1 MTTGE
6 TIETAEPRDRPEDL
20 QSDAAAGYRAERSL
34 FDGDTGS
41 FPLKIRQAL
50 VRLLRGP
57 YIDGVADPRLWG
69 LILDNREA
77 IATYLCE
84 VFLVLTID
92 PERKIAMLT
101 PAEVDAPH
109 TAPIQPRKPL
119 RREETLLA
127 LRLRLLLDRHAGT
140 GTEAVVSRAGAREI
154 LAEHRHPGMVD
165 DKRLEELT
173 DSSLARLAALKLL
186 LPTEL
191 PDEYRV
197 SSALALALPFDTI
210 DEIPAYLDA
219 LDRTADSLEEELPFE
234 GLGGAD
240 TGPDGSGP
248 VPPGTIAPGA
258 AGLDAASF
266 DDGEDEL

>member
-1 MTTGE
+1 MTEFTE
-6 TIETAEPRDRPEDL
+6 TDELHEPDGLSAEQDD
-20 QSDAAAGYRAERSL
+20 GYRAERSL

-41 FPLKIRQAL
+41 FPLNIRQAL

-77 IATYLCE
+77 ISTYLCE
-84 VFLVLTID
+84 IFLVLTID

-140 GTEAVVSRAGAREI
+140 GTEPVISRAGAREI
-154 LAEHRHPGMVD
+154 LEEHRHPGMVD

-210 DEIPAYLDA
+210 DEIPAYLAA
-219 LDRTADSLEEELPFE
+219 LDRTADAGHGLDTELPFE
-234 GLGGAD
+234 GPE
-240 TGPDGSGP
+240 T
-248 VPPGTIAPGA
+248 TN
-258 AGLDAASF
+258 